1 MVQVQQ
7 RRDGYTPL
15 ASHYSQLPHQTHP
28 YHRLHQKQRMAQA
41 IAMLPKP
48 PTYCPQFYY
57 PSQSSSWQKAPGAE
71 RRSIDLS
78 TLPPPP
84 IDLQAQANAHA
95 FVTQQQAIATANE
108 RALQQQQEAANQ
120 QQQAAQQVVQQQHQ
134 FKQQQNAVS
143 LSGFAAEA
151 IWDLCWSTS
160 PAFGDLSNSAMTQ
173 SQPMHYR
180 TPSMSVYAGGED
192 MYGRPKLEPTV
203 EFRRWTYSILTQTA
217 LSKQALFL
225 ALYYASR
232 LPIHSSPNLDSAV
245 DSAPY
250 RLLTISL
257 ALANRWLDDNTYTN
271 KTWSEVTGLS
281 LKDIGSLDMW
291 TLVDQRLDVN
301 VSTEEWTNWMYRIRA
316 REKIYQENKMKGD
329 SMMDTAVGYNEP
341 KLVIAAVDECLRN
354 QFKADYRHSVEFS
367 KSAVA
372 ARHRYSPVA
381 DVPLV
386 PVYDY
391 GHIDLDQDGPLRQV
405 HHTTNGNHNSTYM
418 NIDGAG
424 PGGYNMYMHPQHAQ
438 VQYEDESWGR
448 MGPKAM
454 PHYQPTQ
461 PGHVQQHPQVYYQQP
476 TLGGGLGLGGFQLA
490 DYRRGVV
497 A

>member
-1 MVQVQQ
+1 
-7 RRDGYTPL
+7 
-15 ASHYSQLPHQTHP
+15 
-28 YHRLHQKQRMAQA
+28 MAQA

-48 PTYCPQFYY
+48 PSYHPQFYY
-57 PSQSSSWQKAPGAE
+57 PAQQNPTWQKAPGAE

-84 IDLQAQANAHA
+84 IDLQAQANAQA
-95 FVTQQQAIATANE
+95 FINQQQAMASANE
-108 RALQQQQEAANQ
+108 QALQQQQKAQHAAAAQQQATQ
-120 QQQAAQQVVQQQHQ
+120 QQQ
-134 FKQQQNAVS
+134 FKHQQNAVS

-151 IWDLCWSTS
+151 IWDLCWSSS
-160 PAFGDLSNSAMTQ
+160 PAFGDLNNSDNDTVMH

-180 TPSMSVYAGGED
+180 TPSISVYAGGED
-192 MYGRPKLEPTV
+192 IYGRPKLEPTI

-225 ALYYASR
+225 ALFYASR
-232 LPIHSSPNLDSAV
+232 LPIHSSPNLESAV

-271 KTWSEVTGLS
+271 KTWSEVTGLN
-281 LKDIGSLDMW
+281 LKDIGNLDMW

-301 VSTEEWTNWMYRIRA
+301 VGTEEWTNWMYRIRA
-316 REKIYQENKMKGD
+316 REEKIYQENKLKGD
-329 SMMDTAVGYNEP
+329 NNTDSIGYNEP

-354 QFKADYRHSVEFS
+354 QFKADYKHSVEFS
-367 KSAVA
+367 KPAVA
-372 ARHRYSPVA
+372 ARHRYSPVI

-386 PVYDY
+386 PIYDY
-391 GHIDLDQDGPLRQV
+391 GHIDLDHDGPLRQV
-405 HHTTNGNHNSTYM
+405 HHSSNAGNSVNNYM
-418 NIDGAG
+418 NIDGGFDAAA
-424 PGGYNMYMHPQHAQ
+424 YNMYMQAQQAQAPQH

-448 MGPKAM
+448 MGNKAM
-454 PHYQPTQ
+454 AQYQTTQPTQ
-461 PGHVQQHPQVYYQQP
+461 FHQQQLYYQHP